1 MFTLTIFIIFGTRKV
16 MKITLL
22 LFFLVLEFFFQY
34 FSAKAGPTL
43 TTNGTSKSR
52 DSATLQFYQNA
63 DSTSEISHLSHK
75 SQTAAFHSLYPFIPL
90 SHPPPAPNLPWLPC
104 LAYALGWTVM
114 KTHYGAWAEMRVI
127 HFTYSPGTP
136 DPEWFPVFP
145 IVLLMSLP
153 QFSTFRLQYSN
164 LGC

>member
-1 MFTLTIFIIFGTRKV
+1 MFIISETCKV
-16 MKITLL
+16 MKITLRFLFFFGTSNCISVLKRDPRCTPMGPLRAVTQLRLSAPKMLIQPLKFCTSVAKCRLL
-22 LFFLVLEFFFQY
+22 LFSLF
-34 FSAKAGPTL
+34 TL
-43 TTNGTSKSR
+43 SS
-52 DSATLQFYQNA
+52 
-63 DSTSEISHLSHK
+63 
-75 SQTAAFHSLYPFIPL
+75 PL
-90 SHPPPAPNLPWLPC
+90 SQPPPAPNFPWLAC

-114 KTHYGAWAEMRVI
+114 KTHYGAWAETRVI